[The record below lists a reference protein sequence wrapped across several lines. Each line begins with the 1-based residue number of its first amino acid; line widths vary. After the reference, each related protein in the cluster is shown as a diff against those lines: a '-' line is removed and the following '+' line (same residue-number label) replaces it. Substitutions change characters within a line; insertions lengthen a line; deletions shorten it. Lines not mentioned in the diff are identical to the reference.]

1 MPVISKALL
10 MLAAV
15 VVGWF
20 AVDDYMSTRA
30 ELKTLRDENASLA
43 TQLAA
48 SNKQHNAEGAIG
60 QQGLSYDRQGTA
72 QQEKTQS
79 EIRQQVDREPCAK
92 VAIPDASAKR
102 LWQLAE
108 STRAATLPDAARQ
121 PDRVAPAATAGK

>member
-1 MPVISKALL
+1 MQLITKGLL
-10 MLAAV
+10 VLAAIA
-15 VVGWF
+15 VGYF
-20 AVDDYMSTRA
+20 ATDSYLTTRA
-30 ELKTLRDENASLA
+30 AVKTLTDENASLA
-43 TQLAA
+43 MQLAA

-60 QQGLSYDRQGTA
+60 QQGLGYDRQGTA

-79 EIRQQVDREPCAK
+79 EIRQQVEREPCAK

-121 PDRVAPAATAGK
+121 PDSVAPAAAAGK

>member
-1 MPVISKALL
+1 MTKILVA
-10 MLAAV
+10 LAAIA
-15 VVGWF
+15 VGFF
-20 AVDDYMSTRA
+20 AGDSYLTIRSAV
-30 ELKTLRDENASLA
+30 KTLTADNKTLTA
-43 TQLAA
+43 QLAA

-79 EIRQQVDREPCAK
+79 EIRQQVEREPCAK
-92 VAIPDASAKR
+92 VAIPDPSAKR

-121 PDRVAPAATAGK
+121 PDRVAPATAAGK